1 MDTNL
6 WQPQGLDVPA
16 AHGVSQAQSK
26 HPVPC
31 AERRMKREARER
43 ERNFSFMAW
52 SFSVLRDIL
61 IKQTSP
67 AKWNVPRTLCQNRS
81 LNQMVPEVQNFP
93 FFHLLGC
100 HVTGN
105 GNMAVLLPRQSSWAP
120 EPDSAVKY
128 SGWILGWSKN
138 RSEVKISMKS
148 ESYLDYVTFLWE
160 HLDYLNFDFI

>member
-1 MDTNL
+1 MDTNF

-26 HPVPC
+26 HPMPC
-31 AERRMKREARER
+31 AERRMKREAREH
-43 ERNFSFMAW
+43 ERNFYGLVFFCAEGYPY
-52 SFSVLRDIL
+52 
-61 IKQTSP
+61 QTNQSSKMKC
-67 AKWNVPRTLCQNRS
+67 ASNTLS
-81 LNQMVPEVQNFP
+81 KSESKPKAPEVQNFP

-100 HVTGN
+100 YVTGN
-105 GNMAVLLPRQSSWAP
+105 GNMAVLLPSQSSWAP

-128 SGWILGWSKN
+128 SGWILRQSEN

-148 ESYLDYVTFLWE
+148 ESYLDSVTFLCE